1 MPSKIPAGWICSI
14 VTDLPF
20 DGLDRDLLGGR
31 AQRAHDH
38 AAVDRMGAE
47 HRVRLRVLAVRE
59 GFELAS
65 GDGHS
70 DSSRRT
76 IPATGI
82 GSHSGRLSSS
92 YWSS

>member
-1 MPSKIPAGWICSI
+1 MDSLQRDRLALGAGLTETFSA
-14 VTDLPF
+14 
-20 DGLDRDLLGGR
+20 RR
-31 AQRAHDH
+31 AQRAHDD
-38 AAVDRMGAE
+38 AAVDRMGPE
-47 HRVRLRVLAVRE
+47 HRVRLGVLAARE
-59 GFELAS
+59 RFEFAV